1 MRAIPE
7 SYATR
12 EELSEALSAEVA
24 DIVETLV
31 DVRSRLDA
39 GEVVDGI
46 DEGMAAEIRKLDMSD
61 AKVSF
66 ALATDGHTTL
76 FVE

>member
-1 MRAIPE
+1 LRAIPE
-7 SYATR
+7 LYATK

-24 DIVETLV
+24 DIVATLV
-31 DVRSRLDA
+31 DVRARLDA

-46 DEGMAAEIRKLDMSD
+46 DDDMAKDILKLDVEN
-61 AKVSF
+61 AKLSF
-66 ALATDGHTTL
+66 ALATDGHMTL